1 MQSWKNLS
9 LWQKALISIVVLSA
23 VVVMPELMP
32 LIDIGGIELIFGFI
46 VLNYKNAVHWF
57 HVKREQFKVLMNTV
71 TYALLTSALCRPKVF
86 IIHGGVCS
94 LALFVTGSLVFSTAL
109 LLPILMMNGSLV

>member
-9 LWQKALISIVVLSA
+9 MWQKGLISILVLCAVVL
-23 VVVMPELMP
+23 MPELMP

-57 HVKREQFKVLMNTV
+57 NEKCNQLKALVDTV
-71 TYALLTSALCRPKVF
+71 TGALLTSAICRPKNF
-86 IIHGGVCS
+86 IIHGAACS
-94 LALFVTGSLVFSTAL
+94 LALFVTGSLLFSTSL
-109 LLPILMMNGSLV
+109 LLPIMMMNGSFV